1 MSTCVKHDSRG
12 FGILSR
18 MSSLSHRRGDL
29 IARGNTSDVW
39 SWSRTTV
46 VKVLRPDIPRH
57 WASLEAEI
65 TELVHKAGFPVPGV
79 EEVVVV
85 DGRPGIVFE
94 RVDGLSMWEQMLH
107 APKELRRLT
116 RALVDL
122 QCDLHS
128 SSAPA
133 GLPDLR
139 SRLMVNVGR
148 ADRLT
153 KEDREAASHLVNGL
167 PAGTALCHG
176 DMHPRN
182 ILMSSR
188 GMVVIDWFDAS
199 AGNPV
204 ADIARSS
211 LLMRPQQTGEL
222 DMHHLHGASTEVLR
236 LLHSEYISQLLS
248 LRSIDEHDL
257 VSWEAAVAAARLAEP
272 VPKGD
277 LLLIWKAWK
286 DGGSSS
292 NHSVLTAA
300 LRRAQVRQ
308 PRWSSANHQTP

>member
-1 MSTCVKHDSRG
+1 
-12 FGILSR
+12 

-39 SWSRTTV
+39 NWSRTTV

-57 WASLEAEI
+57 WAFLEAEI
-65 TELVHKAGFPVPGV
+65 TGLVHEAGFPVPAV

-94 RVDGLSMWEQMLH
+94 KVDGVSMWEQMLG
-107 APKELRRLT
+107 APNDLQRLT
-116 RALVDL
+116 FALVDL

-139 SRLMVNVGR
+139 TRLMVNVGR
-148 ADRLT
+148 ADALT
-153 KEDREAASHLVNGL
+153 EEDRAAAAHLVNGL

-182 ILMSSR
+182 ILMAKR
-188 GMVVIDWFDAS
+188 RMVVIDWFDAS

-211 LLMRPQQTGEL
+211 LLIRPQQSGDL
-222 DMHHLHGASTEVLR
+222 GMHHLYGASTEVLR
-236 LLHSEYISQLLS
+236 LLHFEYMSEMLS
-248 LRSIDEHDL
+248 RRSIDEHDL

-272 VPKGD
+272 VPRGD
-277 LLLIWKAWK
+277 LLSIWNAWRN
-286 DGGSSS
+286 GGNVSDE
-292 NHSVLTAA
+292 SVLAA
-300 LRRAQVRQ
+300 SLRRNQVWQSR
-308 PRWSSANHQTP
+308 PPSTDHQTA

>member
-1 MSTCVKHDSRG
+1 M
-12 FGILSR
+12 
-18 MSSLSHRRGDL
+18 MSSLSHRPGDL

-39 SWSRTTV
+39 TWSRTTV
-46 VKVLRPDIPRH
+46 VKVLRPDMPRH
-57 WASLEAEI
+57 WASLEAKI
-65 TELVHKAGFPVPGV
+65 TGLVHEAGLPVPAV
-79 EEVVVV
+79 EEVVFV

-94 RVDGLSMWEQMLH
+94 RIDGMSMWEQMLN
-107 APKELRRLT
+107 APKDLQRLT

-128 SSAPA
+128 STAPA

-139 SRLMVNVGR
+139 TRLRTNVSC
-148 ADRLT
+148 ADLLT
-153 KEDREAASHLVNGL
+153 EEDREAAAHLVDRL

-188 GMVVIDWFDAS
+188 GMVLIDWFDAS

-211 LLMRPQQTGEL
+211 LLIRPQRTGEL
-222 DMHHLHGASTEVLR
+222 RMHHLRGASIEVLR
-236 LLHSEYISQLLS
+236 VLHGEYMSQILS
-248 LRSIDEHDL
+248 RRSIDEHDL
-257 VSWEAAVAAARLAEP
+257 LSWEAAVAAARLAEP

-277 LLLIWKAWK
+277 LLRIWKAWR
-286 DGGSSS
+286 DGG
-292 NHSVLTAA
+292 NIPDESVLAAA
-300 LRRAQVRQ
+300 LRRAQVLQTR
-308 PRWSSANHQTP
+308 PPSTDHQTA

>member
-1 MSTCVKHDSRG
+1 
-12 FGILSR
+12 
-18 MSSLSHRRGDL
+18 
-29 IARGNTSDVW
+29 
-39 SWSRTTV
+39 
-46 VKVLRPDIPRH
+46 
-57 WASLEAEI
+57 
-65 TELVHKAGFPVPGV
+65 VHEAGFPVPAV

-94 RVDGLSMWEQMLH
+94 RIDGMSMWEQMLN
-107 APKELRRLT
+107 APNDLQRLT
-116 RALVDL
+116 RGLVDL

-139 SRLMVNVGR
+139 TRLRVNVSR
-148 ADRLT
+148 ADPLT
-153 KEDREAASHLVNGL
+153 KEDREAAALLVDGL

-182 ILMSSR
+182 ILMASR
-188 GMVVIDWFDAS
+188 GMVLIDWFDAS

-222 DMHHLHGASTEVLR
+222 DMHHLRGASPELLG
-236 LLHSEYISQLLS
+236 LLHREYLSQILS
-248 LRSIDEHDL
+248 RRSIDEDDL

-277 LLLIWKAWK
+277 LLRIWRAWR
-286 DGGSSS
+286 DGG
-292 NHSVLTAA
+292 HAPDDSVLAAA
-300 LRRAQVRQ
+300 LRRAQV
-308 PRWSSANHQTP
+308 